1 MEDIP
6 AGKLTK
12 SFIELPT
19 PKKSNPIG
27 IESQWSFGWQ
37 GGEKNIFN
45 KSNSSKSNTYPYFK
59 VLPAIT
65 TKVVSFLEIPRDH
78 GRIRMLRLI

>member
-12 SFIELPT
+12 TYSDLPT
-19 PKKSNPIG
+19 PKKANNPIG

-45 KSNSSKSNTYPYFK
+45 KSNSSKSN
-59 VLPAIT
+59 
-65 TKVVSFLEIPRDH
+65 
-78 GRIRMLRLI
+78 

>member
-1 MEDIP
+1 MEDTP

-12 SFIELPT
+12 SFTELPT
-19 PKKSNPIG
+19 PKKANNPIG

-45 KSNSSKSNTYPYFK
+45 KSNSSKSN
-59 VLPAIT
+59 
-65 TKVVSFLEIPRDH
+65 
-78 GRIRMLRLI
+78 